1 MAVFSTNQSRQL
13 YVVSNYVD
21 SIDKLSNVGDV
32 AIGCDSD
39 SDKANLYFA
48 TKGYGGIVRSD
59 LIPYMNITELKGAV
73 PADTNIKGKQTLVAL
88 NQDCNEGKLV
98 LGEDYILR
106 INFRQLYGMS
116 DGDIYQK
123 YGAVHVTSAMVATP
137 GKFWVAMAYSL
148 FKNFHRTYTPLLDVA
163 LAKDGVTTVITSIKY
178 INGNYYINGS
188 TTAES
193 TFDYKGLV
201 IVEKD
206 QTADWHLGTAQYTPV
221 YFEVIPT
228 TVYVDGDDTTWGV
241 TSDGVIDNFVP
252 NGYKYADLE
261 YFCMGE
267 RGDQYR
273 ELYWPNNIK
282 TRYMVDP
289 EKEYYSIDI
298 YYYACNS
305 NEGVQKSEK
314 DITIISENLDV
325 IKTIVIKLNLQAISS
340 GSNNFIEE
348 MQ

>member
-1 MAVFSTNQSRQL
+1 MAVFSTNQNRQL
-13 YVVSNYVD
+13 YVVNNVVD
-21 SIDKLSNVGDV
+21 SVQDLNAVGD
-32 AIGCDSD
+32 ACIFYMDETDESD
-39 SDKANLYFA
+39 IKLFV
-48 TKGYGGIVRSD
+48 KGYGGIVSSD
-59 LIPYMNITELKGAV
+59 LIKNILDVRGTA
-73 PADTNIKGKQTLVAL
+73 PADTNIKGKQTTVTLSSA
-88 NQDCNEGKLV
+88 CNEGKLV

-116 DGDIYQK
+116 DQDIYQK
-123 YGAVHVTSAMVATP
+123 YGAVHVTSEMVATP

-163 LAKDGVTTVITSIKY
+163 LVKDSVITTITSIKY
-178 INGNYYINGS
+178 VNGNYYINGS
-188 TTAES
+188 DTAES
-193 TFDYKGLV
+193 TFDYNGLA
-201 IVEKD
+201 IIEKE
-206 QTADWHLGTAQYTPV
+206 QTADWHLGTAQYTSV

-228 TVYVDGDDTTWGV
+228 TVYVDGEDTTWGV
-241 TSDGVIDNFVP
+241 TQDSVIDNLAP

-289 EKEYYSIDI
+289 DQEYYSIDI
-298 YYYACNS
+298 HYYDCNS

-314 DITIISENLDV
+314 DIIIISPDV
-325 IKTIVIKLNLQAISS
+325 DTIGAVCKALNIYISATK
-340 GSNNFIEE
+340 NFIAA